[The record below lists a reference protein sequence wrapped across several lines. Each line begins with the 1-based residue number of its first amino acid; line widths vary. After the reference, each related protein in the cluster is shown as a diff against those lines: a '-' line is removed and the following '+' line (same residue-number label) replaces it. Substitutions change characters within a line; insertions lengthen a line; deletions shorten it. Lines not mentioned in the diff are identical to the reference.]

1 MKLKI
6 KLVDDRLPLPEYHT
20 PGAVAFDL
28 YSRIDVTIA
37 PRSLARIPT
46 NLIIE
51 VPCGYMLYV
60 KDRSSTVGK
69 GLLATA
75 GIIDQ
80 DYCGPDDEI
89 LFQVYNIT
97 EQQVNVACRE
107 RIAQAV
113 LVKIAKVEWQPV
125 AMISLSNR
133 GGFGSSGAGVDR

>member
-6 KLVDDRLPLPEYHT
+6 KLIDTSLPLPAYHT
-20 PGAVAFDL
+20 PGAVAFDI
-28 YSRIDVTIA
+28 YSRIDITIA

-60 KDRSSTVGK
+60 KDRSSTAGK

-75 GIIDQ
+75 GVIDQ

-97 EQQVNVACRE
+97 EHEVKVMRRE

-113 LVKIAKVEWQPV
+113 LVKIAKVQWQPV
-125 AMISLSNR
+125 AVIATSNR
-133 GGFGSSGAGVDR
+133 GGFGASGVLTDE